1 MTTHRPN
8 IIMHKSNTIK
18 RKGYLIDNRIYL
30 FLAWIMFSSC
40 QDNYRNCL
48 DLEYGTEYIKITGVS
63 ESDKNYFKYF
73 CKKTNVFGIKI
84 YATEN
89 VDNDKI
95 LHAASILAEYLDNDE
110 DGIIDNQRIVDKL
123 IEKKAWILMAEDESE
138 SRAAIRFPIGNRFF
152 LELYEEEVSI
162 INGSPR
168 FDASLEE
175 ILHLITQYGYAEVY
189 TNKFG
194 ENKNSEIAKAMD
206 EARGGYFKNVPN
218 SYPSTA
224 WYTYDDKTCNYSCQI
239 TEYTYWAL
247 TSILGAQEFPGRLEE
262 IQNEWKLNTKEKV
275 KNNDSQAYRLLTD
288 SEFKFPTYLPDG
300 KYR

>member
-1 MTTHRPN
+1 MKN
-8 IIMHKSNTIK
+8 IF
-18 RKGYLIDNRIYL
+18 LILLLIL
-30 FLAWIMFSSC
+30 LSC
-40 QDNYRNCL
+40 QDNYENCL
-48 DLEYGTEYIKITGVS
+48 DLEYGTEFIKITGVS

-73 CKKTNVFGIKI
+73 CKTSDVFGIKI

-89 VDNDKI
+89 IDNEKV

-110 DGIIDNQRIVDKL
+110 DGNADNQRIVNRL
-123 IEKKAWILMAEDESE
+123 IDKKAWLLMAMNEEE
-138 SRAAIRFPIGNRFF
+138 SRAAIRFPIGNFAF
-152 LELYEEEVSI
+152 LELYDEEVSI
-162 INGSPR
+162 INGNPR

-175 ILHLITQYGYAEVY
+175 ILHLITQHGYAEVY
-189 TNKFG
+189 PNKFG

-218 SYPSTA
+218 SYPSSA

-262 IQNEWKLNTKEKV
+262 IQHEWRLNTKEKL
-275 KNNDSQAYRLLTD
+275 KNGDQLVYSLLTD
-288 SEFKFPTYLPDG
+288 PQFKFPTNLPDG
-300 KYR
+300 RYRLD

>member
-1 MTTHRPN
+1 
-8 IIMHKSNTIK
+8 MHKSNTIK
-18 RKGYLIDNRIYL
+18 RKGYLINSRIYL

-48 DLEYGTEYIKITGVS
+48 DLEYGTEYIQITGVG

-73 CKKTNVFGIKI
+73 CKKTDVFGIKV

-152 LELYEEEVSI
+152 LELYEDEVSI

-189 TNKFG
+189 PNKFG

-218 SYPSTA
+218 SYPSSA

>member
-1 MTTHRPN
+1 MKN
-8 IIMHKSNTIK
+8 IF
-18 RKGYLIDNRIYL
+18 LILLLIL
-30 FLAWIMFSSC
+30 LSC
-40 QDNYRNCL
+40 QDNYENCL
-48 DLEYGTEYIKITGVS
+48 DLEYGTEFIKITGVS

-73 CKKTNVFGIKI
+73 CKTSDVFGIKI

-89 VDNDKI
+89 IDNEKV

-110 DGIIDNQRIVDKL
+110 DGNADNQRIVNRL
-123 IEKKAWILMAEDESE
+123 IDKKAWLLMAMNEEE
-138 SRAAIRFPIGNRFF
+138 SRAAIRFPIGNFAF
-152 LELYEEEVSI
+152 LELYDEEVSI
-162 INGSPR
+162 INGNPR

-175 ILHLITQYGYAEVY
+175 ILHLITQHGYAEVY
-189 TNKFG
+189 PNKFG

-218 SYPSTA
+218 SYPSSA

-262 IQNEWKLNTKEKV
+262 IQHEWRLNTKEKV
-275 KNNDSQAYRLLTD
+275 KNGDQLVYSLLTD
-288 SEFKFPTYLPDG
+288 PQFKFPTNLPDG
-300 KYR
+300 RYRLD

>member
-1 MTTHRPN
+1 
-8 IIMHKSNTIK
+8 MHKSNTIK
-18 RKGYLIDNRIYL
+18 RKGYLINSRIYL
-30 FLAWIMFSSC
+30 FLAWITFSSC

-48 DLEYGTEYIKITGVS
+48 DLEYGTEYIQITGVG

-73 CKKTNVFGIKI
+73 CKKTDVFGIKV

-152 LELYEEEVSI
+152 LELYEDEVSI

-189 TNKFG
+189 PNKFG

-218 SYPSTA
+218 SYPSSA

>member
-1 MTTHRPN
+1 
-8 IIMHKSNTIK
+8 MHKSNTIK
-18 RKGYLIDNRIYL
+18 RKGYLINSRIYL
-30 FLAWIMFSSC
+30 FLAWITFSSC

-48 DLEYGTEYIKITGVS
+48 DLEYGTEYIQITGVG

-73 CKKTNVFGIKI
+73 CKKTDVFGIKV

-152 LELYEEEVSI
+152 LELYEDEVSI
-162 INGSPR
+162 INGAPR

-189 TNKFG
+189 PNKFG

-218 SYPSTA
+218 SYPSSA

>member
-1 MTTHRPN
+1 
-8 IIMHKSNTIK
+8 MHKSNTIK

-218 SYPSTA
+218 SYPSSA

-275 KNNDSQAYRLLTD
+275 KNNDSQAYGLLTNP
-288 SEFKFPTYLPDG
+288 EFKFPTYLPDG

>member
-1 MTTHRPN
+1 
-8 IIMHKSNTIK
+8 MHKSNTIK
-18 RKGYLIDNRIYL
+18 RKGYLINSRIYF

-40 QDNYRNCL
+40 QDNYINCL
-48 DLEYGTEYIKITGVS
+48 DLEYGTEYIQITGVG

-73 CKKTNVFGIKI
+73 CKKTDVFGIKV

-123 IEKKAWILMAEDESE
+123 IEKKAWILMAEDDSE

-189 TNKFG
+189 PNKFG

-218 SYPSTA
+218 SYPSSA

-288 SEFKFPTYLPDG
+288 LEFKFPTYLPDG